1 MNNTIM
7 RTVTVTADYAA
18 LASEK
23 TVASVALY
31 CPSTNTGTVYV
42 LGDTGQDVPWV
53 PGEWHA
59 FQSVDLAEIR
69 VKGTPGDAVLVVGGT
84 WVGNVS
90 MGHAASSRDA
100 AGEIARPRDDLAT
113 SGAGWVTAAIPS
125 GAMCLYLF
133 LDVAAYV
140 VWDELAADPAA
151 NGDPL
156 QPGLNFRVACRG
168 ATHLHIKRVGGSDVT
183 CKWKAVLRV

>member
-1 MNNTIM
+1 MNNVLM
-7 RTVTVTADYAA
+7 RKIDVTGDYAP
-18 LASEK
+18 LAAST
-23 TVASVALY
+23 TVASVTISCLPAN
-31 CPSTNTGTVYV
+31 SGTVYFK
-42 LGDTGQDVPWV
+42 GDDGSDVPWV

-100 AGEIARPRDDLAT
+100 AGEIARPQDDLAT